1 MPDRAQ
7 VVVVGGGVVGCSVAY
22 HLTKRGWRDVVLL
35 ERKQLT
41 SGTTWHAAGLVTLA
55 RPTHGTRQLVK
66 HSLEV
71 FQSLEQET
79 GLGTGFRRTGTIHLA
94 LRDERW
100 EELRRQAS
108 AGRGSDI
115 DVELIDADRAVELFP
130 LLEPEGIV
138 GGLFYPADGRG
149 NATDTTMSLA
159 KGARMGGAQIFEN
172 TLVTGSRTRLAIVS
186 RRSPPTVA
194 RIETEYIV
202 NCTGMWGREFG
213 QLAGVDLPLQA
224 LSHYYVVTEE
234 IPGLPKDLP
243 TIKSSDDWSYVK
255 DDAGNLMVGF
265 FEPGG
270 YPWSSR
276 GIPTDAEF
284 TTLPEDWD
292 HLTPF
297 YEQMV
302 RRIPILADAGIRLH
316 FCGPESFTPDGFFH
330 FGEVPGIG
338 TTTRRAGST
347 RSDS

>member
-1 MPDRAQ
+1 M
-7 VVVVGGGVVGCSVAY
+7 
-22 HLTKRGWRDVVLL
+22 
-35 ERKQLT
+35 
-41 SGTTWHAAGLVTLA
+41 
-55 RPTHGTRQLVK
+55 
-66 HSLEV
+66 
-71 FQSLEQET
+71 
-79 GLGTGFRRTGTIHLA
+79 
-94 LRDERW
+94 
-100 EELRRQAS
+100 
-108 AGRGSDI
+108 
-115 DVELIDADRAVELFP
+115 ELFP
-130 LLEPEGIV
+130 LLEPKGIV

-172 TLVTGSRTRLAIVS
+172 TLVTGVERVGDRVTAV
-186 RRSPPTVA
+186 TTA
-194 RIETEYIV
+194 EGRIETEFVV

-270 YPWSSR
+270 YPWSPH
-276 GIPTDAEF
+276 GIPPDAEF

-330 FGEVPGIG
+330 FGEVPGIDNYYAACG
-338 TTTRRAGST
+338 FNSIGFLTGPGAGKVLADWIVDGHAPLDIPEVDPRRVMPFQTNRRYRESRITETLDIAYDMHWPFQQTGGGAGDST
-347 RSDS
+347 